1 MDEVM
6 EFPTREA
13 FRKWLDGNSETSD
26 GVWLIFGKK
35 GGPRTLTAAEALEE
49 ALCFG
54 WIDGQL
60 KSLGDTMYKKY
71 FARRK
76 AKSVWSEKN
85 RKLAEGLISQGK
97 MTKGGIDAVELAKK
111 SGTWEAGER
120 VRIEDSQIDEF
131 ERLIVG
137 CEPAYS
143 NFLAMSA
150 SIKKTYMAFYLDA
163 KTDSTR
169 KTRLEWIIDKLNRN
183 LKPM

>member
-1 MDEVM
+1 MREAL
-6 EFPTREA
+6 EFKTRED
-13 FRKWLDGNSETSD
+13 FREWLDAHSGASD
-26 GVWLIFGKK
+26 GVWLLFGKK

-76 AKSVWSEKN
+76 ARSVWSEKN
-85 RKLAEGLISQGK
+85 RKLAEELISQGK

-111 SGTWEAGER
+111 NGTWEAGER
-120 VRIEDSQIDEF
+120 VRIKDSQIDEF
-131 ERLIVG
+131 EKLIIG
-137 CEPAYS
+137 CEPAHS
-143 NFLAMSA
+143 NFLVMPA
-150 SIKKTYMAFYLDA
+150 SIKRTYTAFYLDA

-169 KTRLEWIIDKLNRN
+169 KTRLEWIIGKLNRN